1 MEPMAND
8 ILPSAIASGSVIVC
22 GDIQEFT
29 KNGVKF
35 MDGTEA
41 ENIDVVV
48 MATGYKIQFPF
59 LDEKVVKVEDNK
71 VCNSINQ
78 KK

>member
-22 GDIQEFT
+22 GNIQEFT
-29 KNGVKF
+29 NNGIKF
-35 MDGTEA
+35 IDGTEA
-41 ENIDVVV
+41 YNIDMVV